1 MDQEG
6 GAMRSKG
13 GTLRAKWLGRLL
25 RDLRESAGL
34 TLRDA
39 GDHVVRDPS
48 AISRMETGSVPPRM
62 ADVRELVS
70 LYGVDD
76 KELRAGMEALTRD
89 IWGKHWWDSY
99 APHVNV
105 RVLDL
110 AWLEARAE
118 KVRDFSPM
126 VLPELLQTR
135 EYAEALMWT
144 VNPDVSDKQIAQWLE
159 FRMKRQD
166 MLERLHCDVILD
178 EAVLHRLY
186 GGPTMMRQQLSQL
199 LDLSERPNITV
210 RVLPFSS
217 SPLAGPES
225 AFSLF
230 TMPTPFPVVA
240 HVPTEAGIM
249 YVEMPK
255 ADRME
260 TTYACLER
268 QALDVEESRVF
279 LKTRLEQLT

>member
-1 MDQEG
+1 
-6 GAMRSKG
+6 MRSKG
-13 GTLRAKWLGRLL
+13 GTLRAQWLGKLL
-25 RDLRESAGL
+25 RERREAAGL
-34 TLRDA
+34 SLKDV
-39 GDHVVRDPS
+39 GDHIVRDPS
-48 AISRMETGSVPPRM
+48 TVSRMETGSIPARM
-62 ADVRELVS
+62 TEVRELLT

-99 APHVNV
+99 ALHVNV

-110 AWLEARAE
+110 AWLEVRAE
-118 KVRDFSPM
+118 KVRGYSPM
-126 VLPELLQTR
+126 VIPELLQTR

-178 EAVLHRLY
+178 EAVFHRLY
-186 GGPTMMRQQLSQL
+186 GGPTVMRQQLSQL

-230 TMPTPFPVVA
+230 TMPSPFPVVA

-260 TTYACLER
+260 TTYVHLER
-268 QALDVEESRVF
+268 QAIDVEESRVF
-279 LKTRLEQLT
+279 LKTRLEHLA